1 VRPVERVTQPTVEPD
16 PEHQVMPGPRRR
28 FLDRPWLVAGLF
40 ALCFGLLIA
49 VLTPP
54 LTGADERDH
63 FTRAFQLSG
72 GSVLTTKHGGY
83 YGAYLPT
90 SFAEQTEEL
99 ARATCCD
106 PSHTAYLHLLG
117 APTPT
122 GPTVFVSLGNA
133 ASYGPGAYAAYAPA
147 IAFGRR
153 LGLSTAELLYLARF
167 AGVLAY
173 AALLTLAV
181 RRLPVH
187 RWVLVAGGLVP
198 AALNQAST
206 VSADGLTMVLSFLVV
221 AEALYLSTTTEKIR
235 GSLVE
240 VGVAVVLLALAKPPY
255 VVLAGLLV
263 IPMWRRR
270 CRVAA
275 TLAGILAV
283 GAVSALTWGSY
294 QSSHS
299 LVQDIPGMFLTQ
311 AGDQFAFHHIDIARQ
326 THLVLTQPWVFVAAL
341 TRSLDHAGLS
351 TLHQLFGL
359 LGIYQEAW
367 WLVLLALATLLF
379 SSVVNEAESPTRL
392 DPVLRTGI
400 LLGVVMVFL
409 VVYVIAYTNWNA
421 YHAPIIEEV
430 PTRYFL
436 PLIPWLLIGMLPS
449 ALHVD
454 ALERRLN
461 LRLLLTLL
469 LGAVLTASVIS
480 LWHFH
485 YTGPALI

>member
-1 VRPVERVTQPTVEPD
+1 MARLLQ
-16 PEHQVMPGPRRR
+16 R
-28 FLDRPWLVAGLF
+28 FLNRPWLVAGGL

-54 LTGADERDH
+54 FTGADERDH
-63 FTRAFQLSG
+63 FTRAFQISG
-72 GSVLTTKHGGY
+72 GSVLTTKHGRY

-90 SFAEQTEEL
+90 SFAQQANEL
-99 ARATCCD
+99 KHASYYD
-106 PSHTAYLHLLG
+106 PNHTAYLHLLN
-117 APTPT
+117 APSPT

-147 IAFGRR
+147 IAFGRL
-153 LGLSTAELLYLARF
+153 LGLSSLELLYLARF
-167 AGVLAY
+167 AGVIAY
-173 AALLTLAV
+173 VALLTLAV

-206 VSADGLTMVLSFLVV
+206 VSADGLTMVLSFLIV
-221 AEALYLSTTTEKIR
+221 AESLYLSTTSEKVR
-235 GSLVE
+235 RSLVE
-240 VGVAVVLLALAKPPY
+240 IGVAVVLLALTKPPY

-263 IPMWRRR
+263 IPIWRRR
-270 CRVAA
+270 RRDTA

-283 GAVSALTWGSY
+283 GAVSALTWGWY

-299 LVQDIPGMFLTQ
+299 LAQDTPGLFLSQ
-311 AGDQFAFHHIDIARQ
+311 ASDRFAFQHIDIARQ
-326 THLVLTQPWVFVAAL
+326 THFLLTQPWVFVAAL
-341 TRSLDHAGLS
+341 TRSIDHAGLS

-359 LGIYQEAW
+359 LAIYQEAW

-379 SSVVNEAESPTRL
+379 SGIVNEARSPTHL
-392 DPVLRTGI
+392 DRVLRTGL
-400 LLGVVMVFL
+400 LLGVVVVFL
-409 VVYVIAYTNWNA
+409 GVYVIAYTNWNA

-436 PLIPWLLIGMLPS
+436 PLIPWLLIGVLPS
-449 ALHVD
+449 DLHVD
-454 ALERRLN
+454 VLERRLN
-461 LRLLLTLL
+461 LPLLLTLF

-485 YTGPALI
+485 YTGPALIGGSR